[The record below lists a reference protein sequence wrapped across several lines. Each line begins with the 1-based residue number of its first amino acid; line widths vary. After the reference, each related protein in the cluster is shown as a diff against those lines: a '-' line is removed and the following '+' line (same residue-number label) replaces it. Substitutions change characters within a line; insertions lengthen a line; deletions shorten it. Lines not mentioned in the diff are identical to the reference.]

1 MAKIQA
7 PKRIRAEDFA
17 EDERSLI
24 GKLAFIVNSFMDDVY
39 NALNSNLD
47 FNNLNRQLVS
57 LDIRMGSGATPAVLN
72 SPQIRHTLRGRPV
85 GINCIKAQNLNNTL
99 VYPLATPFVNFTFN
113 ENIIT
118 LLAITGLQ
126 ADSEYR
132 LTLEIIGENV

>member
-17 EDERSLI
+17 EDERSLVS
-24 GKLAFIVNSFMDDVY
+24 KLGFVVNSFMDDVY

-47 FNNLNRQLVS
+47 FNNLNRQLVT
-57 LDIRMGSGATPAVLN
+57 LDVRMGPGLTPAVLN
-72 SPQIRHTLRGRPV
+72 SPQIKHTLRGRPI
-85 GINCIKAQNLNNTL
+85 GISCIKAQNLVSPL
-99 VYPLATPFVNFTFN
+99 VFPLSTPFVSFTFN

-118 LLAITGLQ
+118 LLAIAGLQ